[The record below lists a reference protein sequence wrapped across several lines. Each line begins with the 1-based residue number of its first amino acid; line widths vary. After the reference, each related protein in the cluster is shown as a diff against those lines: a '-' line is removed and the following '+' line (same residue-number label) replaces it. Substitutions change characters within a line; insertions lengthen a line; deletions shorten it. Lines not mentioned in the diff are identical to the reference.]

1 MVGRGPI
8 YLDLLEEARVDQQL
22 MSHPTSSFS
31 NCHRKSSNSNFMKS
45 MGKAVKIHDSQHFI
59 NEPTT
64 ARTEAVKGKVPPM
77 QDESLTK
84 ELEDDVEPPI
94 QRPSVSE
101 GASSTAALFSHKEWY
116 LQYSSV

>member
-1 MVGRGPI
+1 MDRVST
-8 YLDLLEEARVDQQL
+8 YDLLYKHNEDIRLEQIE
-22 MSHPTSSFS
+22 TSE
-31 NCHRKSSNSNFMKS
+31 
-45 MGKAVKIHDSQHFI
+45 IHDSQHFI

-101 GASSTAALFSHKEWY
+101 GASNKAAWFSINGITSSGFLSLIFMY
-116 LQYSSV
+116 LWLSFS

>member
-1 MVGRGPI
+1 MKLTIVSVRPEDYGT
-8 YLDLLEEARVDQQL
+8 YKCSAR
-22 MSHPTSSFS
+22 
-31 NCHRKSSNSNFMKS
+31 NSLGTTDGS
-45 MGKAVKIHDSQHFI
+45 IRLYQIHDSQHFI

-64 ARTEAVKGKVPPM
+64 ARTEAIKGKVPPM

-101 GASSTAALFSHKEWY
+101 GASSTAAWF
-116 LQYSSV
+116 QINGVVSSGFYCLVFMFLRLSVS

>member
-1 MVGRGPI
+1 MFAGGLNFRLKTNGSTFIVPI
-8 YLDLLEEARVDQQL
+8 PE
-22 MSHPTSSFS
+22 
-31 NCHRKSSNSNFMKS
+31 
-45 MGKAVKIHDSQHFI
+45 IHDSQHFI

-101 GASSTAALFSHKEWY
+101 GASSTAALFSHKRVVSAIFFSLVFMY
-116 LQYSSV
+116 LWLFFS